1 MFFFLLVLNYDSV
14 TVCDNVLKE
23 IQCPVGENIHVLQGF
38 YGKWR
43 NHDCKGEKV
52 DPDNLPT
59 CRQKQSETL
68 GIVRDLCHGKNTCSL
83 VADKSVYGEPCPDN
97 KAYLYMTFFCMRNG
111 QKLMHRKTE
120 DNEEVVTVP
129 SHGYIVREEKVHL
142 EDDRRMKQRQDA
154 KRRQLVKLKNP
165 NLLNPNPQPENG
177 TRKSV
182 FHEKMTSTPKNIAV
196 KESAPIFSSVEEAI
210 KVENSLHDEKNE
222 ANKKEKIITQKKEST
237 NKNEQQQDKMLSQQK
252 SMIINY
258 ILKSGTPAKKVV
270 NVTSSTI
277 KDNKPSSEDVEDVRK
292 KSSIQNDATY
302 HGVNSYN
309 KPIIKETSADFIV
322 PAIKLDSIAT
332 HTSTSNNKENDAVE
346 SALDEGK
353 LIQLSILLR

>member
-1 MFFFLLVLNYDSV
+1 M
-14 TVCDNVLKE
+14 KE

-68 GIVRDLCHGKNTCSL
+68 GIVRDICHGKNSCSL

-111 QKLMHRKTE
+111 QKLMHQKNE
-120 DNEEVVTVP
+120 NNEEVVTVP

-142 EDDRRMKQRQDA
+142 EEDRRMKQRQDA
-154 KRRQLVKLKNP
+154 KRQQLVKLKNP
-165 NLLNPNPQPENG
+165 SLLNPNPQPENG
-177 TRKSV
+177 TRKSGL
-182 FHEKMTSTPKNIAV
+182 HEKMTSTSSKNIVV
-196 KESAPIFSSVEEAI
+196 KESAPIFSSVEEAL
-210 KVENSLHDEKNE
+210 KVENSLHDEKKKE
-222 ANKKEKIITQKKEST
+222 NKKEKIINSDKHST
-237 NKNEQQQDKMLSQQK
+237 TNNEQDKMLSQQK

-258 ILKSGTPAKKVV
+258 ILKSGTPAKSQV
-270 NVTSSTI
+270 NMTSST
-277 KDNKPSSEDVEDVRK
+277 KDDKSTVTEDARK
-292 KSSIQNDATY
+292 KSSIQSDETHHQAT
-302 HGVNSYN
+302 NS

-322 PAIKLDSIAT
+322 PAIKLDSIPT
-332 HTSTSNNKENDAVE
+332 TDNKENNVEE

-353 LIQLSILLR
+353 